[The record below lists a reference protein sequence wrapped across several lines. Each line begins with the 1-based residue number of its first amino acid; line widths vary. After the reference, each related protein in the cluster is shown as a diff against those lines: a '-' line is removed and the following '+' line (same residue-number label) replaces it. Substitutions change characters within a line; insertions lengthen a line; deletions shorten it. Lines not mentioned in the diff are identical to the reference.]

1 MVWEAFYNKMAL
13 PKSFQNLVNNL
24 TILPG
29 VGEKTAERYVYSLY
43 EKEEDEIEALA
54 ESLLDFKKNIKMCN
68 ICGCL
73 SEEEIGEV
81 CADASRDKSTIC
93 IVEDSKNVFFIEKT
107 GKYKG
112 NYHVLN
118 GLISPIDGKNPE
130 DLNISDLVNKRIN
143 KEIKEII
150 IALNPSI
157 EGEITSQYLQ
167 KILEKFDVK
176 VSRLSYGLPMGTDIE
191 YLDPIMISKAWDDRK
206 VIS

>member
-43 EKEEDEIEALA
+43 EKEEDEIETLA
-54 ESLLDFKKNIKMCN
+54 TSLLDFKKNIKVCN

-73 SEEEIGEV
+73 SDEEICEV
-81 CADASRDKSTIC
+81 CADESRDKSTIC

-130 DLNISDLVNKRIN
+130 DLNISNLVSKRMN
-143 KEIKEII
+143 EEIKEII
-150 IALNPSI
+150 LALNPSI

-176 VSRLSYGLPMGTDIE
+176 ISRLSYGLPMGTDIE